1 MCEKKE
7 NSVLKTVLIII
18 GAVVSIAAIAAAVC
32 YLFKKYFKITFN
44 TNECDEC
51 DCNGCFVENDDM
63 DFAPECDYDG
73 APEVEGE

>member
-7 NSVLKTVLIII
+7 NSVLKTILIII

-44 TNECDEC
+44 TNQHRMRHPYMTYYSTQHH
-51 DCNGCFVENDDM
+51 NVYQVHQH
-63 DFAPECDYDG
+63 P
-73 APEVEGE
+73 